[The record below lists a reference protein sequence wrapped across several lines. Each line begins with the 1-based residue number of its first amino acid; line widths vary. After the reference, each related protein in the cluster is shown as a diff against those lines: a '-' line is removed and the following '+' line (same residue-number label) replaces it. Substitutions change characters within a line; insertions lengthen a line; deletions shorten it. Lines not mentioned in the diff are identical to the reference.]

1 MHSISDKLYF
11 LIVNYLP
18 IFILVVL
25 VIDRIKQASR
35 QNIYTAWGAYLIGTF
50 FHELSHLIISL
61 IMNGKPVNFSL
72 LPQKDK
78 NDPNIIILGYVSSN
92 NIKWYN
98 AIPISMSPLLLL
110 VGVYFF
116 DKYFFVHIPQN
127 IYSIPIYLFLIISLI
142 DSAIPSREDFRVAF
156 SSFFGLFFYT
166 LLISVIIFYFYKGF

>member
-1 MHSISDKLYF
+1 MHSISDNLFF
-11 LIVNYLP
+11 LIINFLP
-18 IFILVVL
+18 IFILTVL
-25 VIDRIKQASR
+25 IIDRIKQASK
-35 QNIYTAWGAYLIGTF
+35 QNIYTAWGAYFIGTF
-50 FHELSHLIISL
+50 FHELSHLLISFL
-61 IMNGKPVNFSL
+61 MNGKPVNFSL
-72 LPQKDK
+72 LPQKDTH
-78 NDPNIIILGYVSSN
+78 NPNNIILGYVLSS

-116 DKYFFVHIPQN
+116 DKYFFTYVSQN
-127 IYSIPIYLFLIISLI
+127 IYSMVIYLFLIISLI